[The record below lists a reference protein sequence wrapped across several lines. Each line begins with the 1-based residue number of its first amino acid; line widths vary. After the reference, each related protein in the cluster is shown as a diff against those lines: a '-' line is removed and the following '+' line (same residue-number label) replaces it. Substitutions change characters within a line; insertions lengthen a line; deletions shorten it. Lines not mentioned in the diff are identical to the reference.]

1 MRSKRPLALRITLSV
16 VSNIVTISSSHRHLE
31 QPVSAPQP
39 SHQNGVSNGDSVT
52 PSAGVASTH
61 SQLPIVSH
69 DDDESQL
76 PRRVPWLF
84 RTTLV
89 TPPNMPLLPFPKFG
103 RRKDS
108 TPPSAPATAMAD
120 MSPCP
125 SGSGSVPG
133 AEAIGGE
140 GRGRGRPSS
149 RDNDGLHASQQ
160 QQQQP
165 VRWEQSPTG
174 SLVETR
180 VWSSES
186 SSQRLAAART
196 AAAGR
201 RQHGAGLDDDVDLVH
216 PGVRVQT
223 DIATQSL
230 RRASIKSPDE
240 EVVDLKRARGWGA

>member
-1 MRSKRPLALRITLSV
+1 MA
-16 VSNIVTISSSHRHLE
+16 
-31 QPVSAPQP
+31 
-39 SHQNGVSNGDSVT
+39 

-61 SQLPIVSH
+61 SQLPIISH
-69 DDDESQL
+69 DNDEIQL
-76 PRRVPWLF
+76 PQRVPRLF

-108 TPPSAPATAMAD
+108 TSPPAPATTMAN
-120 MSPCP
+120 MPPCA
-125 SGSGSVPG
+125 SGSGGPPPG
-133 AEAIGGE
+133 ATAIGGD
-140 GRGRGRPSS
+140 RGRGRSPS
-149 RDNDGLHASQQ
+149 RDNDGLYTS

-186 SSQRLAAART
+186 APQRLAAAASRK
-196 AAAGR
+196 
-201 RQHGAGLDDDVDLVH
+201 QHGAGLDEEVDPVH

-230 RRASIKSPDE
+230 RRASMKSP
-240 EVVDLKRARGWGA
+240 KRSKGWGV